1 MSKYSVQLW
10 ELRTKNMSL
19 EEKLQYIKDHHLT
32 EGCNGEYHGIRDIL
46 CDYKHSC
53 KYMMEYD
60 SKQYCMKNGFG
71 KDYKR

>member
-1 MSKYSVQLW
+1 MPSFGQQFF
-10 ELRTKNMSL
+10 ELKTKDMSL
-19 EEKLQYIKDHHLT
+19 EEKLQYIKENHLT

-46 CDYKHSC
+46 CDYKFGC